1 VKFAARRDMKILL
14 PIIVVVLVMVIVFV
28 LKAKRRSGSPAHP
41 SLTMEQ
47 KLEVLADC
55 GLKLSD
61 PFKSED
67 LLESWGREK
76 YEKPGFDLVLV
87 GLGMTEE
94 QEPWRNRCVNL
105 WHFDTECIE
114 DHGDYKRIVERMV
127 EMARGS
133 LPMENIQDHVDLE
146 KGEAW
151 FSFTFQGKK
160 IKVECKVE
168 DDWVDSTIFAQF
180 VDLLEISDPT
190 KIYIYFDL
198 GGQDCIIGCVT
209 KEELRKLNSEGI
221 KFVPLT

>member
-1 VKFAARRDMKILL
+1 MKILV
-14 PIIVVVLVMVIVFV
+14 PIIIIVVVLVIVIVFV
-28 LKAKRRSGSPAHP
+28 LKAEKRSGSPAHP

-61 PFKSED
+61 PFKPED
-67 LLESWGREK
+67 LLTSWGREE

-94 QEPWRNRCVNL
+94 REPWRNHCVNL

-127 EMARGS
+127 GMARGS
-133 LPMENIQDHVDLE
+133 LPIKNIQDHVDLE
-146 KGEAW
+146 KEEAW
-151 FSFTFQGKK
+151 FSFTFQGKET
-160 IKVECKVE
+160 KVECKVE
-168 DDWVDSTIFAQF
+168 DDWVDPAIFAQF
-180 VDLLEISDPT
+180 VNLLKTSDPT
-190 KIYIYFDL
+190 KIYVYFDL

-209 KEELRKLNSEGI
+209 KEELRKLNSQGI